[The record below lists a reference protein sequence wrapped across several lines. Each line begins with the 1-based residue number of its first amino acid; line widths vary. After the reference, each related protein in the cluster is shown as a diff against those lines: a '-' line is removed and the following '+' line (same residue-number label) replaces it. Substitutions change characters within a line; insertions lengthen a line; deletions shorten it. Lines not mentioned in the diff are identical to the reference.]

1 MLTNTYDVL
10 GELESTWSQIRV
22 MEYEYMDGVS
32 FNHGG
37 RNNLLR
43 KSHGKCIRYMNT
55 LCTLRLLND
64 WLLCNNWEVASSSSQ
79 IQRPCLDHVMKE
91 NRSPF
96 MRSWLKLRTL

>member
-10 GELESTWSQIRV
+10 GELESTRSQIRV

-32 FNHGG
+32 FNYGG

-55 LCTLRLLND
+55 LCTTWTTKLTGFFAITGELHPLP
-64 WLLCNNWEVASSSSQ
+64 LSYK
-79 IQRPCLDHVMKE
+79 DHVYTM
-91 NRSPF
+91 P
-96 MRSWLKLRTL
+96 

>member
-37 RNNLLR
+37 RNKPAEKVTWKL
-43 KSHGKCIRYMNT
+43 YMIHEH
-55 LCTLRLLND
+55 L
-64 WLLCNNWEVASSSSQ
+64 V
-79 IQRPCLDHVMKE
+79 
-91 NRSPF
+91 
-96 MRSWLKLRTL
+96 

>member
-10 GELESTWSQIRV
+10 GELESTRSQIRV

-32 FNHGG
+32 FNYAG

-55 LCTLRLLND
+55 LCIT
-64 WLLCNNWEVASSSSQ
+64 WTTE
-79 IQRPCLDHVMKE
+79 
-91 NRSPF
+91 
-96 MRSWLKLRTL
+96 